1 MDCAECPLLLAKT
14 QSCPVAGP
22 SVLVVCMVA
31 LSVLPYLLISL
42 YLLLFG
48 LHSSP
53 HVKAHVVAGVV
64 TSAFALVIKEV
75 VQQDRPEGAC
85 THSYGMP
92 SNHVALMASF
102 AVINVWRRPNPWL
115 ALCMIAL
122 VLIEACSRVYLNYH
136 TITQCLVG
144 TMLGICSALGCLR
157 YLPKEKTS

>member
-1 MDCAECPLLLAKT
+1 
-14 QSCPVAGP
+14 
-22 SVLVVCMVA
+22 MVA
-31 LSVLPYLLISL
+31 LSVLPYLLILL

-64 TSAFALVIKEV
+64 TSALALVIKEV

-102 AVINVWRRPNPWL
+102 AVINVWMRPKPWF
-115 ALCMIAL
+115 ALCI
-122 VLIEACSRVYLNYH
+122 

-144 TMLGICSALGCLR
+144 TVLGSCSALGCLR